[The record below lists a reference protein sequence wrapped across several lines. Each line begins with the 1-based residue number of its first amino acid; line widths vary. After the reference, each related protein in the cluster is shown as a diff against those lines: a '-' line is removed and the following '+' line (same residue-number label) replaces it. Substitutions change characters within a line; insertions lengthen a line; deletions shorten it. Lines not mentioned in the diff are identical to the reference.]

1 MFLSR
6 KDQRKLGEA
15 EEALKHYFY
24 LDMKQYLDKKYGK
37 KESVEEEVKGVEEKE
52 EC

>member
-6 KDQRKLGEA
+6 KDQRKLDEA
-15 EEALKHYFY
+15 EAALKQYFY
-24 LDMKQYLDKKYGK
+24 LDMKAYLEQKYGK
-37 KESVEEEVKGVEEKE
+37 KSESVIEDDRELEES